1 MSRPILPDGL
11 SKEKKLE
18 VRLSLTELNAIRNIA
33 NSQNITVSK
42 LFRIALKQYAQGLIN
57 KGRTTRIGE
66 LPDTF

>member
-1 MSRPILPDGL
+1 MSRPPLAQGL
-11 SKEKKLE
+11 VKEKKIE
-18 VRLSLTELNAIRNIA
+18 VRLSESEMNAIRNIA
-33 NSQNITVSK
+33 NAQGLTIST